1 MTKEF
6 HIPFTKVRIARFLF
20 LLISMILL
28 FVVNPFLE
36 GFVGIKLLMDIFL
49 SVILLSGIYAVSE
62 NRILVIIALL
72 LAFPTFLLHWS
83 YYFLKIPS
91 FLLAANIF
99 SIIFLVYTAIVILTH
114 LFRNKE
120 ITTDVIMGSVCVYF
134 LIGLTW
140 GFVYLILESLC
151 PGSFLIEQ
159 ATANHLADFIY
170 YSFVTLTTLGY
181 GDIIPLSPPARSL
194 SALEAI
200 MGQLYIAILI
210 ARLVGVHISQSS
222 DRKCL

>member
-1 MTKEF
+1 MVKEF
-6 HIPFTKVRIARFLF
+6 HIPFTKIRIARFLF
-20 LLISMILL
+20 LLISMIFL

-62 NRILVIIALL
+62 KRSMVIIALL

-91 FLLAANIF
+91 FLLTANIF
-99 SIIFLVYTAIVILTH
+99 GIIFLAYTAIVILTH
-114 LFRNKE
+114 LFRKKE

-134 LIGLTW
+134 LIGLMW
-140 GFVYLILESLC
+140 GFVYLILENFH

-170 YSFVTLTTLGY
+170 YSFVTLSTLGY
-181 GDIIPLSPPARSL
+181 GDIIPLSSPARSL

-210 ARLVGVHISQSS
+210 ARLVGIHISQSS
-222 DRKCL
+222 D